1 MELLKELNEVGDLKI
16 KEYKKLM
23 ELEENKKYKILNLE
37 KMKDKFGFTII
48 AELEDYKVHLPNRF
62 LTVLD
67 EEKIKE
73 LNKHDKLH
81 LVVTGKKTIKDKDC
95 VTINF
100 VE

>member
-1 MELLKELNEVGDLKI
+1 
-16 KEYKKLM
+16 
-23 ELEENKKYKILNLE
+23 
-37 KMKDKFGFTII
+37 MKDKFGFTII

-67 EEKIKE
+67 EKKIKE
-73 LNKHDKLH
+73 LNKNEKLH

>member
-1 MELLKELNEVGDLKI
+1 MEFLKELNDIGECKF
-16 KEYKKLM
+16 KEYKKLN

-48 AELEDYKVHLPNRF
+48 AELEDYKVHLPNR
-62 LTVLD
+62 LLNVLD
-67 EEKIKE
+67 EKKIKE

-81 LVVTGKKTIKDKDC
+81 LVVTGKKTIKDKEII
-95 VTINF
+95 TINF